1 MFGNLAEMAKLM
13 GKAKE
18 IQAGMKKFKED
29 MPNAEYAA
37 TNSDGSVKVTVSGD
51 FRIKNVEITENAPV
65 NPVVLS
71 QEITAAANTAL
82 DMAKFAAQQKMSEL
96 TGGLGIDLPM
106 F

>member
-29 MPNAEYAA
+29 MPNAEYSA
-37 TNSDGSVKVTVSGD
+37 TNSNGSVKVTVSGD
-51 FRIKNVEITENAPV
+51 FRIKNVEITENASV
-65 NPVVLS
+65 NPVILS
-71 QEITAAANTAL
+71 QDFTEAANTAL
-82 DMAKFAAQQKMSEL
+82 NMAKLAAQQKMAEM

>member
-29 MPNAEYAA
+29 MPNTEYSA
-37 TNSDGSVKVTVSGD
+37 TNSNGRVKVTVSGD
-51 FRIKNVEITENAPV
+51 FRIKSTEIFPTASSDSVVLAGEITE
-65 NPVVLS
+65 
-71 QEITAAANTAL
+71 AANTAL
-82 DMAKFAAQQKMSEL
+82 DMAKLAAQQKMAEL
-96 TGGLGIDLPM
+96 TGGIGLDLPM

>member
-29 MPNAEYAA
+29 MPHAEYSA
-37 TNSDGSVKVTVSGD
+37 TNANGSVKVTVSGD
-51 FRIKNVEITENAPV
+51 FCIKNVEITENAST
-65 NPVVLS
+65 NPVILS
-71 QEITAAANTAL
+71 QDFTEAANTAL
-82 DMAKFAAQQKMSEL
+82 GMAKLAAQQKMAEM
-96 TGGLGIDLPM
+96 TGGLGIELPM